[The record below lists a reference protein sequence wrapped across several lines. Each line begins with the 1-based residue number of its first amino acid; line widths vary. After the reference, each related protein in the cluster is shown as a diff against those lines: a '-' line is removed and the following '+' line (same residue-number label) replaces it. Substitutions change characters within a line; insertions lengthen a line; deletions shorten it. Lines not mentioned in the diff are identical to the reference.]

1 MSFQIGHTCL
11 TMARQLRAETRTARR
26 GKPHTSFQIKEVHIM
41 EAQVTITL
49 TQEEVSLLHT
59 ALCDYRGK
67 IGNLAAQ
74 IASASL
80 DSTEADELWNRLGS
94 LSRRLAAQIH
104 D

>member
-1 MSFQIGHTCL
+1 
-11 TMARQLRAETRTARR
+11 
-26 GKPHTSFQIKEVHIM
+26 M

-67 IGNLAAQ
+67 IGNPQ
-74 IASASL
+74 IASAGL